1 MRTSDDLVRPAAD
14 PLLRV
19 TARANDDGPQVAVL
33 GRSAPARS
41 HRARASRG
49 LRLLAGFGALR
60 RDQLEALLLGDLDL
74 TAQSRRVATY
84 RVIAELRERALV
96 QDRGGVV
103 AASRSTAYTLTLAGH
118 RLYAASDPGYP
129 RRRRSRTL
137 SLMLLDHAL
146 ALADIALAFSTA
158 SRQAGDTSLLWESDW
173 EALAR
178 IGSAIV
184 VPDALVSLERTGWRT
199 RAFIEADRAT
209 EWQSAFA
216 SKVRRYIDLY
226 RRDEWRR
233 SMAAW
238 PLVLTVT
245 TSDAHARSLAR
256 LANRITADDG
266 AARIT
271 RSFRFTSLEAIRVGG
286 ALAPIWYVD
295 GSAEGTAILDASA
308 ADSHGDVA

>member
-1 MRTSDDLVRPAAD
+1 ME
-14 PLLRV
+14 
-19 TARANDDGPQVAVL
+19 
-33 GRSAPARS
+33 RSAPARS
-41 HRARASRG
+41 HRARASRA

-60 RDQLEALLLGDLDL
+60 RDQLEVLLLGDLDL
-74 TAQSRRVATY
+74 TPQSRRVATY

-96 QDRGGVV
+96 QERGGVI
-103 AASRSTAYTLTLAGH
+103 AASRSTAYGLTLAGH
-118 RLYAASDPGYP
+118 RLYATSDPGYP

-146 ALADIALAFSTA
+146 ALADIALAFGMA
-158 SRQAGDTSLLWESDW
+158 SRQARDVSLLWESDW

-178 IGSAIV
+178 VGSAV
-184 VPDALVSLERTGWRT
+184 VLPDALVSFERDGWRT

-233 SMAAW
+233 SVATW
-238 PLVLTVT
+238 PLILTVT

-256 LANRITADDG
+256 LANRITTSDG
-266 AARIT
+266 VGRIT
-271 RSFRFTSLEAIRVGG
+271 RSFRFSSLDAIRVSG

-295 GSAEGTAILDASA
+295 GSAEGTAILEASA
-308 ADSHGDVA
+308 AHPHGDAA